1 MVRRKRV
8 SSDADAVPAK
18 RAKKSSKLSAAA
30 VAALAG
36 AGGGGATA
44 PKASKAA
51 LAEKKR
57 AEDAMVTKVVDLITR
72 QGRVTTAQLSA
83 EFGEAEGQMY
93 TSALQTLQSEGRLK
107 VLNSVKTNELMFEL
121 ATESERNVKQKLGGN
136 SLSKSARFA
145 YQMIEQTADRGVW
158 TRTLRKQTG
167 LQPAQMN
174 KVLKDLERLE
184 LVRAWTLKNRKT
196 YMLWDL
202 KPAPDLGFSGPF
214 FDNGTLDKI
223 FIEQMYQLTLEY
235 IGRCGRKGTT
245 LSELMRRLVPAMVN
259 ESSGTSVG
267 EVHMQQ
273 LLDVLLLDRVVER
286 MLLPEP
292 AAAAA
297 AAAAADAN
305 SAFGRSLSSS
315 LSFNSSA
322 SGAGETQHNGILK
335 EGGRRTPRAQRRYTY
350 RVIAVVDAHECT
362 EVARRAAATTA
373 AAQEIA
379 VELASGVDG
388 RYSLGDAPSDAHIRR
403 ISTLNLATRSVAFR
417 GPGGHLDTLTIMP
430 CGVCP
435 HAERCTPGALVSPS
449 TCVYLQEWLNF

>member
-1 MVRRKRV
+1 MPKRRKR
-8 SSDADAVPAK
+8 SSDAEGVVPAK
-18 RAKKSSKLSAAA
+18 RAKKSSKLSSSAA
-30 VAALAG
+30 AALAG
-36 AGGGGATA
+36 AGGGAAAA

-51 LAEKKR
+51 LAAKKR

-93 TSALQTLQSEGRLK
+93 TSALQTLQSQGRLK

-245 LSELMRRLVPAMVN
+245 LSELMQRLVPAMVN
-259 ESSGTSVG
+259 ESSGTRVEG
-267 EVHMQQ
+267 VHMQQ

-297 AAAAADAN
+297 AAAN

-322 SGAGETQHNGILK
+322 SGAGEKQRNSAWK
-335 EGGRRTPRAQRRYTY
+335 EGDQRTSRAKRRYTY
-350 RVIAVVDAHECT
+350 RVIAVVDADECT

-379 VELASGVDG
+379 AELASGAEG
-388 RYSLGDAPSDAHIRR
+388 RYALGDSPSDAHVRR

-417 GPGGHLDTLTIMP
+417 GPGGHLDTLTITP

-449 TCVYLQEWLNF
+449 TCVYLPNWLHF